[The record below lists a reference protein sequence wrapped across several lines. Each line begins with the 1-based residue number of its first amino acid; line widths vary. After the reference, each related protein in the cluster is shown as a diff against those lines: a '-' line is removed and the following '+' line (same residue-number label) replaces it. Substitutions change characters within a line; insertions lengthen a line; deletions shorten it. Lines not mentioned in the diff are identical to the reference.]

1 MINSIN
7 QPWAI
12 SDKYRERYGN
22 TWADIDFEFNNKI
35 SSEHFKTDPMAVV
48 IGELQLCGQSL
59 TMTYKDAI
67 GYAKSLSTQI
77 SSIYTEGFAK
87 SDLFEVTIKGRTFQL
102 KMIELSKLKSTISET
117 VDTILKGY
125 EIGLYL

>member
-35 SSEHFKTDPMAVV
+35 TSEHFKTDPMSVV
-48 IGELQLCGQSL
+48 IGELQICGQSL
-59 TMTYKDAI
+59 PLTYKDAI
-67 GYAKSLSTQI
+67 GYTKSLNTQI
-77 SSIYTEGFAK
+77 TSIYTEGFAK
-87 SDLFEVTIKGRTFQL
+87 SDVFDITIKGRTFQL
-102 KMIELSKLKSTISET
+102 KMIELSKLKTTISET
-117 VDTILKGY
+117 VDTVMKGY
-125 EIGLYL
+125 EIGIYL